1 MLLLAGALFVVF
13 VLALLGY
20 LINFFFC
27 VLLVPA
33 RSENDIR
40 EAKNATMNPL
50 ARRVERNRDEVRKL
64 SQKCGNRFCIDCG
77 IRGPLYV
84 VTNFRVFVCSTCAAL
99 HRSLQ
104 HKVKGIS
111 MTEFTDEEVACLNVG
126 GNDRAARVWLAS
138 YENNKPPHGSDIAVR
153 DFIVNAFENMAYVNR
168 EELERF
174 QNDLKAVGTGAPCC
188 HLPHTMNLP
197 LPEHGPQRPLTSL
210 PPEQPT
216 KEKPLPPEPSSY
228 STGLQDLSSAP
239 RPQVEL
245 FEQSTPQTSSSAP
258 VNFSAPTTDDDLFAE
273 FVAAAAPPASSVA
286 ADVPTA
292 QRPLDGWLNSVTSG
306 HPHVNIPVSIP
317 PGVTMG
323 PGPYSTSQ
331 PLSAGQMEYPPNMLS
346 QPGFQGPF
354 DVQQEGYG
362 GMTRG
367 NFFQLQPQ
375 PQQFQY
381 AFSMGPPAGP
391 NGVPYQA
398 PTAQGQTPSGGSATL
413 MNMCGVDF
421 FQEPPANPWGN
432 FNSSE
437 STKTEPV
444 KTKSEP
450 QNDIFASLDPFIG
463 KW

>member
-13 VLALLGY
+13 VLALLGH
-20 LINFFFC
+20 LISFLFFFFFC
-27 VLLVPA
+27 VLFVPA

-153 DFIVNAFENMAYVNR
+153 DFIVSAFENMAYVNR

-174 QNDLKAVGTGAPCC
+174 QNDLKAVGNGAPCC

-197 LPEHGPQRPLTSL
+197 LPEQGPQRPLTSL

-216 KEKPLPPEPSSY
+216 KKSHC
-228 STGLQDLSSAP
+228 
-239 RPQVEL
+239 R
-245 FEQSTPQTSSSAP
+245 QSH
-258 VNFSAPTTDDDLFAE
+258 
-273 FVAAAAPPASSVA
+273 
-286 ADVPTA
+286 
-292 QRPLDGWLNSVTSG
+292 RPLRRGCRICLPLRGRRWSYLNSRR
-306 HPHVNIPVSIP
+306 HKLRHLLPSIFLRL
-317 PGVTMG
+317 
-323 PGPYSTSQ
+323 Q
-331 PLSAGQMEYPPNMLS
+331 QMTISL
-346 QPGFQGPF
+346 
-354 DVQQEGYG
+354 
-362 GMTRG
+362 
-367 NFFQLQPQ
+367 
-375 PQQFQY
+375 
-381 AFSMGPPAGP
+381 
-391 NGVPYQA
+391 
-398 PTAQGQTPSGGSATL
+398 PSL
-413 MNMCGVDF
+413 
-421 FQEPPANPWGN
+421 
-432 FNSSE
+432 
-437 STKTEPV
+437 
-444 KTKSEP
+444 
-450 QNDIFASLDPFIG
+450 
-463 KW
+463 

>member
-1 MLLLAGALFVVF
+1 MLLL
-13 VLALLGY
+13 
-20 LINFFFC
+20 
-27 VLLVPA
+27 PA
-33 RSENDIR
+33 SSENDIR
-40 EAKNATMNPL
+40 EAKNVTMNPL
-50 ARRVERNRDEVRKL
+50 ARRMERNRDEVRKL
-64 SQKCGNRFCIDCG
+64 SQKSGNRFCIDCG

-111 MTEFTDEEVACLNVG
+111 MTEFTDEEVACLNIG

-138 YENNKPPHGSDIAVR
+138 YENNNKPPHGSDIAVR
-153 DFIVNAFENMAYVNR
+153 DFIVSAFENMSYVNR

-174 QNDLKAVGTGAPCC
+174 QNDLKAVGTRATCS

-197 LPEHGPQRPLTSL
+197 LPERGSQRSLTSL
-210 PPEQPT
+210 PPEPPT
-216 KEKPLPPEPSSY
+216 TEKPSPPEPLSS

-245 FEQSTPQTSSSAP
+245 FEHSTPQTLSSAP
-258 VNFSAPTTDDDLFAE
+258 VNVSAPTTDDDFFAD
-273 FVAAAAPPASSVA
+273 FVAAAAPPASSVT
-286 ADVPTA
+286 ADIPTP
-292 QRPLDGWLNSVTSG
+292 QRPLDAWLTSG
-306 HPHVNIPVSIP
+306 ASAHPQVNIPVSIS

-323 PGPYSTSQ
+323 PVPYTTSQ
-331 PLSAGQMEYPPNMLS
+331 PLPAGQMEYPPSMFS
-346 QPGFQGPF
+346 QPGSQGQF
-354 DVQQEGYG
+354 GVQQEGGYG

-367 NFFQLQPQ
+367 TFLQPQPQ

-381 AFSMGPPAGP
+381 AFSMGPPVGP

-398 PTAQGQTPSGGSATL
+398 PNAQVQTPSGGSATL

-421 FQEPPANPWGN
+421 FQEVPANPWGN
-432 FNSSE
+432 FNSPE
-437 STKTEPV
+437 PTKTESV
-444 KTKSEP
+444 KNKSEP
-450 QNDIFASLDPFIG
+450 HNEAFASLDPFSG